1 MDGEFK
7 KGGIAMRVTSIQ
19 PIEYLKIHL
28 AYDDIAA
35 RLLKPLTSTARK
47 IRDLTDQSSIMVGL
61 VLDVLLFITAFMR
74 VLKVEFLLA
83 SYSDAVGSILPP
95 MIVLL

>member
-74 VLKVEFLLA
+74 ILQVETLIA
-83 SYSDAVGSILPP
+83 SYSDAVGAVLPP
-95 MIVLL
+95 VIVLL

>member
-1 MDGEFK
+1 
-7 KGGIAMRVTSIQ
+7 MRVTSIQ

-74 VLKVEFLLA
+74 ILQVETLIA
-83 SYSDAVGSILPP
+83 SYSDAVGAVLPP
-95 MIVLL
+95 VIVLL

>member
-1 MDGEFK
+1 
-7 KGGIAMRVTSIQ
+7 MRVTSIQ

-47 IRDLTDQSSIMVGL
+47 IRDLTDQASIMVGL

-74 VLKVEFLLA
+74 ILRVETLIA
-83 SYSDAVGSILPP
+83 SYSDAVGVVLPP

>member
-1 MDGEFK
+1 
-7 KGGIAMRVTSIQ
+7 MRVTSIQ

-74 VLKVEFLLA
+74 ILQVETLI
-83 SYSDAVGSILPP
+83 SNYSDAVGAVLPP
-95 MIVLL
+95 VIVLL